1 MMTFAAKH
9 PPHKSVSTE
18 SICMAESAIWSTGQ
32 CVKVTKVIQI
42 NTLWRSCMSRFKT
55 PRL

>member
-1 MMTFAAKH
+1 MTFAAKH